1 MPLQFMLTAEA
12 MSRMHRAAAAGGA
25 GKDLA
30 TMPVGQI
37 VGSMN
42 SVRSAR
48 DVIFEMVEEC
58 IATTQR
64 LDDLMREGSRS

>member
-12 MSRMHRAAAAGGA
+12 MSRMHRAAAAGGP

-42 SVRSAR
+42 TTRSAR

-58 IATTQR
+58 VATTQR
-64 LDDLMREGSRS
+64 LGELTS